1 MEPDYTV
8 QSSPT
13 SPNNQETGIIVNS
26 NGQNNNLE
34 EEKNLVVEE
43 SLNYRDNIN
52 SAKHVN
58 PQNGGDGSKKT
69 SNVINFLMDAYITS
83 FLKVKYFKLDIEH
96 FNFKI
101 NCS

>member
-43 SLNYRDNIN
+43 SLNYRDNVN
-52 SAKHVN
+52 AAKRVN
-58 PQNGGDGSKKT
+58 PENGDDRSMKTSDVIHFFNGGVYYIFFESK
-69 SNVINFLMDAYITS
+69 IF
-83 FLKVKYFKLDIEH
+83 
-96 FNFKI
+96 
-101 NCS
+101 